1 MSECRSCG
9 AEIIWAKVWV
19 TDSPIPLD
27 PEPVMGGNIAIREER
42 GYVEVA
48 SARQVAEAK
57 KAKKPLYVSHFVTCP
72 DQDKWKR
79 KRRTGARERRD
90 HD

>member
-1 MSECRSCG
+1 MAECRSCG
-9 AEIIWAKVWV
+9 ATVLWAKVHI
-19 TDSPIPLD
+19 TETPIPLD
-27 PEPVMGGNIAIREER
+27 PDPVKDGNVVLLPKRP
-42 GYVEVA
+42 YVEVA
-48 SARQVAEAK
+48 STKQIAQAK
-57 KAKKPLYVSHFVTCP
+57 KDGTLLYVSHFVTCP